1 MFVAARSPA
10 DYRRRAG
17 RRGKELQDLAS
28 PDPARCCFTRF
39 RRQADLQSGDYLCS
53 RICMNAGAMPMRPVG
68 EKSARAGDER
78 LAVLAHELR
87 TPLSA
92 LASAAE
98 VLARCASEPSMVRIS
113 QIVSRQTATMRALV
127 EQLLDASRVDTGRL
141 ALRMCMIDLRDV
153 ARNAVDDHREQLA
166 RAGLHCELSL
176 HSQPIRVNGD
186 AVKLG
191 QVLGNLLSNAIK
203 FTPAPGSVHIAVEA
217 SGDFA
222 RLSVR
227 DTGIGLSADLLP
239 VIFDQYC
246 QANRG
251 SFGGL
256 GLGLPIAKGL
266 VDLHGGEI
274 RAVSDGPGTGC
285 TITVAL
291 PLAKECATMRGNAND
306 ESSSAGQ

>member
-1 MFVAARSPA
+1 
-10 DYRRRAG
+10 
-17 RRGKELQDLAS
+17 
-28 PDPARCCFTRF
+28 
-39 RRQADLQSGDYLCS
+39 
-53 RICMNAGAMPMRPVG
+53 MPMSPL
-68 EKSARAGDER
+68 EKKSTRANDER

-87 TPLSA
+87 GPLSA
-92 LASAAE
+92 LAGAAE
-98 VLARCASEPSMVRIS
+98 VLARCAGEPSIVRVS
-113 QIVSRQTATMRALV
+113 QIVSRQTATMRELV

-141 ALRMCMIDLRDV
+141 ALRLCTIDLRDV
-153 ARNAVDDHREQLA
+153 ARNAVDDHREQLD
-166 RAGLHCELSL
+166 RAGLRCELAVPA
-176 HSQPIRVNGD
+176 QPIRVNAD

-203 FTPAPGSVHIAVEA
+203 FTHAPGSVHVAVEA
-217 SGDFA
+217 SGDRA

-274 RAVSDGPGTGC
+274 RAASDGPGTGC
-285 TITVAL
+285 TIIVGL
-291 PLAKECATMRGNAND
+291 PLAKECATTSGNAHD
-306 ESSSAGQ
+306 ECPSAGP